1 MIKLFLMFVELPIS
15 EQLNKFKSNPFK
27 LIIQG
32 NIIGKIFL
40 ALFVLF
46 IASTSGF
53 CATNENVYNVKEY
66 GAKGDGKN
74 LDSRGINKAIE
85 QAALKGGGTV
95 YLPAGV
101 YLSGSIRLKSN
112 ISLFIDQGATILA
125 ATVSAENLYDEEE
138 PGAGNTYQ
146 DSGHS
151 HWHNSLIWGEDL
163 HDVSILGQGT
173 IWGKGL
179 LKDYIKGKQT
189 ANKAIALLRCRNV
202 NIRDIS
208 ILSGGWFA
216 ILATGVD
223 NLTIDNVK
231 LDTNRDGMDID
242 CCKNVRIANCYVN
255 SPYDD
260 GICLKSTYA
269 LGYARSTENVTI
281 TNCQV
286 SGYDEGTLLDG
297 TFKRTENPTYKN
309 HPTGRIKLG
318 TESNGGFQ
326 NVAISNCVFD
336 YCRGLALE
344 TVDGALLEDIT
355 ISNITMRD
363 VVNDP
368 IFLRLGARMRGPK
381 DAAIGQLR
389 RVIISNINVY
399 NADPN
404 YTCTLTGVPGHPL
417 EDIQLNNI
425 HIYYKGGITDEHPE
439 RQVPEQENKY
449 PEPGMFGQAPAYG
462 FFIRHAKNLQLN
474 NVMVSLLKADNR
486 PALRMDDVQGVY
498 LNRVKATDFNTG
510 KLTILNQVTGLQTFD
525 SLDLK

>member
-1 MIKLFLMFVELPIS
+1 MLSKTS
-15 EQLNKFKSNPFK
+15 
-27 LIIQG
+27 LIILILL
-32 NIIGKIFL
+32 IISFN
-40 ALFVLF
+40 V
-46 IASTSGF
+46 F
-53 CATNENVYNVKEY
+53 CSPSENFYNVKKY

-74 LDSRGINKAIE
+74 LDSKAINKAIE
-85 QAALKGGGTV
+85 QAALNGGGTV
-95 YLPAGV
+95 YLPAGT

-112 ISLFIDQGATILA
+112 ISLFIDQGAMIVA
-125 ATVSAENLYDEEE
+125 APVSAENQYDEEE
-138 PGAGNTYQ
+138 LGAGNAYQ

-151 HWHNSLIWGEDL
+151 HWHNSLIWGEDI
-163 HDVSILGQGT
+163 HDVSIIGQGS

-179 LKDYIKGKQT
+179 FRDYVKGKQT
-189 ANKAIALLRCRNV
+189 TNKAIALLRCRNV

-242 CCKNVRIANCYVN
+242 CCKNVRVANCYVN

-260 GICLKSTYA
+260 GICLKSTFA
-269 LGYARSTENVTI
+269 LGYARPTENVTI

-297 TFKRTENPTYKN
+297 TFKRSENPVYKK

-368 IFLRLGARMRGPK
+368 IFLRLGSRMRGPK
-381 DAAIGQLR
+381 EATVGQLR
-389 RVIISNINVY
+389 RVIISNVNVY

-404 YTCTLTGVPGHPL
+404 YTCTLTGIPGHDL

-425 HIYYKGGITDEHPE
+425 HIYYKGGIINGQPE

-449 PEPGMFGQAPAYG
+449 PEPGMFGAAPAYG
-462 FFIRHAKNLQLN
+462 FFIRHAKNIQLN
-474 NVMVSLLKADNR
+474 NVQISLLNADTR
-486 PALRMDDVQGVY
+486 PPLRMDDVQGVY

-510 KLTILNQVTGLQTFD
+510 KLTVFNQVTGLQTFD

>member
-1 MIKLFLMFVELPIS
+1 MLTKTSL
-15 EQLNKFKSNPFK
+15 
-27 LIIQG
+27 
-32 NIIGKIFL
+32 IFL
-40 ALFVLF
+40 VLL
-46 IASTSGF
+46 INGF
-53 CATNENVYNVKEY
+53 NVFCNPNENFYNVKKY

-74 LDSRGINKAIE
+74 LDSKAIKKAIE
-85 QAALKGGGTV
+85 DAAMKGGGTV
-95 YLPAGV
+95 YMPAGV
-101 YLSGSIRLKSN
+101 YLSGSLRLKSN
-112 ISLFIDQGATILA
+112 ISLFIEQGAEIIA
-125 ATVSAENLYDEEE
+125 APVGIENGYDDEE
-138 PGAGNTYQ
+138 PGARNAYQ

-163 HDVSILGQGT
+163 HDISILGQGT

-179 LKDYIKGKQT
+179 LKDYVKTKQT

-202 NIRDIS
+202 NISDIS

-242 CCKNVRIANCYVN
+242 CCKNVRVANCYVN
-255 SPYDD
+255 SPFDD
-260 GICLKSTYA
+260 GICLKSTFA

-297 TFKRTENPTYKN
+297 TLKRTENPVYKN

-326 NVAISNCVFD
+326 NVAISNCVFA

-368 IFLRLGARMRGPK
+368 IFLRLGSRMRGPK
-381 DAAIGQLR
+381 DAAVGQLR
-389 RVIISNINVY
+389 RVIISNVNVY

-404 YTCTLTGVPGHPL
+404 YTCTLTGIPGHDI

-425 HIYYKGGITDEHPE
+425 HIYYKGGISNGQPE
-439 RQVPEQENKY
+439 MQVPEQENKY

-462 FFIRHAKNLQLN
+462 FFIRHAKNIQLN
-474 NVMVSLLKADNR
+474 NVQLSLINPDNR
-486 PALRMDDVQGVY
+486 PPLRMDDVQGVY
-498 LNRVKATDFNTG
+498 LNRVKAKDFNTG
-510 KLTILNQVTGLQTFD
+510 KLTVLNQVSGLQTFD

>member
-1 MIKLFLMFVELPIS
+1 MNMKNTF
-15 EQLNKFKSNPFK
+15 FKNVTLKTFAIIFML
-27 LIIQG
+27 LILSVYSFG
-32 NIIGKIFL
+32 G
-40 ALFVLF
+40 
-46 IASTSGF
+46 
-53 CATNENVYNVKEY
+53 TNDSFYNVKKY
-66 GAKGDGKN
+66 GAKGDGKS
-74 LDSRGINKAIE
+74 LDSKSINKAIDE
-85 QAALKGGGTV
+85 ASRNGGGTV
-95 YLPAGV
+95 YLPSGS
-101 YLSGSIRLKSN
+101 YLSGSIRLRSN
-112 ISLFIDQGATILA
+112 VSLLIDQGATIIA
-125 ATVSAENLYDEEE
+125 ATVSAENQYDEQE
-138 PGAGNTYQ
+138 PGAGNAYQ

-163 HDVSILGQGT
+163 HDVSIIGQGT

-179 LKDYIKGKQT
+179 LKDYIKGTQT

-202 NIRDIS
+202 NISDIS

-223 NLTIDNVK
+223 NLSIRNVK

-242 CCKNVRIANCYVN
+242 CCKIVRISDCFVN

-260 GICLKSTYA
+260 GICLKSTFA

-297 TFKRTENPTYKN
+297 TFKRTENPAYKN

-318 TESNGGFQ
+318 TESNGGFK
-326 NVAISNCVFD
+326 NIAISNCVFD

-344 TVDGALLEDIT
+344 TVDGALLEDVT

-368 IFLRLGARMRGPK
+368 IFLRLGSRMRGPK
-381 DAAIGQLR
+381 DAVVGQLR
-389 RVIISNINVY
+389 RVIISNVNIY

-404 YTCTLTGVPGHPL
+404 YTCTLSGIPGHDI
-417 EDIQLNNI
+417 EDIRLSNI
-425 HIYYKGGITDEHPE
+425 HIYYKGGITDKQIE

-449 PEPGMFGQAPAYG
+449 PEPGMFGPPPAYG
-462 FFIRHAKNLQLN
+462 FFIRHAKNIEMD
-474 NVMVSLLKADNR
+474 NVQISLTNPDNR
-486 PALRMDDVQGVY
+486 PALRMDDVKGVY
-498 LNRVKATDFNTG
+498 LNRVKAADFNNG
-510 KLTILNQVTGLQTFD
+510 GLSILKQVKDLQAVN
-525 SLDLK
+525 SLDLKNTVSPVN